1 MGCIA
6 DGVAMAIESESEK
19 EERSGNGDEDRDF
32 YLYAIKKD
40 GDDLCAIKKVTRTCV
55 PSS

>member
-1 MGCIA
+1 VLLGA
-6 DGVAMAIESESEK
+6 ASAFRQASSFALAPLV
-19 EERSGNGDEDRDF
+19 EEEPVREF

-40 GDDLCAIKKVTRTCV
+40 GDDLCAIKKVARTCV